1 MELALIG
8 LPFHLDVVRAP
19 VSPAGLS
26 QPGLQATVG
35 RQQQKAFAVGV
46 QTANRIDPWNGNELC
61 ERAPLAQWFGGELAQ
76 HSVGLV
82 QEEGFQG
89 SLDGWC
95 LPPTVG
101 SEVCRPSLLA

>member
-1 MELALIG
+1 MELGLIG
-8 LPFHLDVVRAP
+8 LPFHLDVVSAP

-35 RQQQKAFAVGV
+35 RQQQKAFAVSV

-76 HSVGLV
+76 HTVRLV
-82 QEEGFQG
+82 QEKGFQG
-89 SLDGWC
+89 SLMGGLC
-95 LPPTVG
+95 PLQ
-101 SEVCRPSLLA
+101 